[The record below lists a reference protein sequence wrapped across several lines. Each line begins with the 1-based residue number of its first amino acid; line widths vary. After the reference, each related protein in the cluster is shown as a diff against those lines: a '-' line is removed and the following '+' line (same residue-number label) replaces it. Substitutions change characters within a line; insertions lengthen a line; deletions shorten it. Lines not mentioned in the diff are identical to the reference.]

1 MDLIEKLAQHINAIP
16 NLNARMRIG
25 YLNPVPEDF
34 CIFPLAGSRVVRE
47 FMDGTKEQE
56 LNFEIAM
63 KSSNLQKLNNTLW
76 FVQSELE
83 KLETLAS
90 DNNSFMFEWV
100 RITNK
105 PFINQLDEK
114 GISIFLL
121 DIQVKIT
128 TRN

>member
-76 FVQSELE
+76 LVQNELE
-83 KLETLAS
+83 QLSTLTS
-90 DNNSFMFEWV
+90 KNDSFSFEWIE
-100 RITNK
+100 ITNK
-105 PFINQLDEK
+105 PYINQLDEK
-114 GISIFLL
+114 GIYIFLL
-121 DIQVKIT
+121 DVKVKIT
-128 TRN
+128 TH